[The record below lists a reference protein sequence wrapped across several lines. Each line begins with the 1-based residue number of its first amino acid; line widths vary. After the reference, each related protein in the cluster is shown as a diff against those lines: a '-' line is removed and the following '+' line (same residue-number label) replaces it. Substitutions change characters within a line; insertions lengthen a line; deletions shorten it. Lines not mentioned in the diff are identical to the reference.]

1 MQSRVDQTLASFTQ
15 TSEEWQKVAR
25 NVNGV
30 MDTHRGHIDEVVEAA
45 AESMHQL
52 TLTLKA
58 TNNIVG
64 DSEIQAGLRDTMAS
78 LPSMVQETQ
87 GAIKAIRG
95 AIGKADLA
103 LGNIAKV
110 TAPLAERSESI
121 SLSLDKSLGSL
132 EMLLAELSKFSRLLN
147 DEDGS
152 LRLMATDPELYR
164 NMNRSAGSLSTLLN
178 NIQPVVN
185 DMRVLADK
193 LARHPELL
201 GVRGAI
207 QGSSGLKN
215 PDEKLGTPPS
225 SRLAIPQGKIPNR
238 N

>member
-1 MQSRVDQTLASFTQ
+1 
-15 TSEEWQKVAR
+15 
-25 NVNGV
+25 
-30 MDTHRGHIDEVVEAA
+30 
-45 AESMHQL
+45 
-52 TLTLKA
+52 
-58 TNNIVG
+58 
-64 DSEIQAGLRDTMAS
+64 
-78 LPSMVQETQ
+78 
-87 GAIKAIRG
+87 
-95 AIGKADLA
+95 
-103 LGNIAKV
+103 
-110 TAPLAERSESI
+110 
-121 SLSLDKSLGSL
+121 
-132 EMLLAELSKFSRLLN
+132 MLLAELSKFSRLLN

-225 SRLAIPQGKIPNR
+225 SRMAIPQGKIPNR